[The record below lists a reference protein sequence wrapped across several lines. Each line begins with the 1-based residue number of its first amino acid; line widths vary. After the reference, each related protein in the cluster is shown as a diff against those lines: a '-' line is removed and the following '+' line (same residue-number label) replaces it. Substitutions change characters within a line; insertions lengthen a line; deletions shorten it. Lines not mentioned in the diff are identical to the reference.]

1 MARKKEKTTGRYIYA
16 IFGILIAAFVIYH
29 TFGSLF
35 DPYVTEE
42 AVETTMQKTISADC
56 LIVRK
61 ENIIK
66 SDNKG
71 YKVCKVQNGGKV
83 SKNST
88 VVSFYNNADDVEI
101 ANKINELE
109 NYLQAIEEIDKQN
122 SIKLADLDIISEQ
135 TQSNIYSLLKNVSS
149 NNFSENDKILN
160 NLRYYLAQGQLAT
173 GREKN
178 YKSVIKKC
186 KNELTDL
193 KAKYEKNIKS
203 VKSDYSGYFVNFTDG
218 YENVID
224 YDKIRDVTVEDFENM
239 KSVKPQNNEIGKVIS
254 ENEWYIVTVV
264 NTADIKGISEGDSI
278 NINTSLSSADSLSV
292 NIKKINKSLD
302 GKKSVLI
309 MSCMK
314 MNSELATMREKN
326 MQLVLKT
333 YRGLKVN
340 SKAVRVKNK
349 QTGVYVKLGAVKR
362 FVNVDIIYHSKE
374 YVIVKTENGNNQL
387 KIYDD
392 VIVKGKNLDG

>member
-61 ENIIK
+61 ENVIK

>member
-1 MARKKEKTTGRYIYA
+1 MARKKEKPTGRYIYA

-42 AVETTMQKTISADC
+42 AVETTMQKTISTDC

>member
-186 KNELTDL
+186 KNELTGL

-326 MQLVLKT
+326 MRLVLKT

-349 QTGVYVKLGAVKR
+349 KTGVYVKLGAVKR

>member
-1 MARKKEKTTGRYIYA
+1 
-16 IFGILIAAFVIYH
+16 
-29 TFGSLF
+29 
-35 DPYVTEE
+35 
-42 AVETTMQKTISADC
+42 MQKTISADC

-186 KNELTDL
+186 KNELTGL

-362 FVNVDIIYHSKE
+362 FINVDIIYHSKE

>member
-1 MARKKEKTTGRYIYA
+1 MARRKEKSNGKYIYA
-16 IFGILIAAFVIYH
+16 VFGIVIVAFVIYH

-42 AVETTMQKTISADC
+42 TTQTSVQKTISANC
-56 LIVRK
+56 YIVRK

-109 NYLQAIEEIDKQN
+109 NYLQSIEEIDKQN

-135 TQSNIYSLLKNVSS
+135 TKSNIYALLENVNS

-178 YKSVIKKC
+178 YKSVINKC
-186 KNELTDL
+186 KDELSGL

-218 YENVID
+218 YEQVIN
-224 YDKIRDVTVEDFENM
+224 YDKIRDVTVDDIDTL
-239 KSVKPQNNEIGKVIS
+239 KPIKTENNEVGKVIS

-264 NTADIKGISEGDSI
+264 DSSDIKGISIGDKIS
-278 NINTSLSSADSLSV
+278 INTSLSSVESLDV
-292 NIKKINKSLD
+292 TIKAINKSLD
-302 GKKSVLI
+302 GKKSVVV

-333 YRGLKVN
+333 YKGLKVN
-340 SKAVRVKNK
+340 SKAIRVKNK
-349 QTGVYVKLGAVKR
+349 KKGVYVRRGTVTK
-362 FVNVDIIYHSKE
+362 FVNTNIIYNSKD
-374 YVIVKTENGNNQL
+374 YVIVKSENGNNEL

>member
-186 KNELTDL
+186 KSELTGL

-349 QTGVYVKLGAVKR
+349 KTGVYVKLGAVKR

>member
-42 AVETTMQKTISADC
+42 AVETTMQKTISAEC

-61 ENIIK
+61 ENVIK

>member
-42 AVETTMQKTISADC
+42 AVETTMQKTISTDC

-186 KNELTDL
+186 KNELTGL

-349 QTGVYVKLGAVKR
+349 KTGVYVKLGAVKR

>member
-135 TQSNIYSLLKNVSS
+135 TQSNIYSLLKNASS

-186 KNELTDL
+186 KNELTGL

-349 QTGVYVKLGAVKR
+349 KTGVYVKLGAVKR

>member
-186 KNELTDL
+186 KNELTGL

-349 QTGVYVKLGAVKR
+349 KTGVYVKLGAVKR

>member
-42 AVETTMQKTISADC
+42 AVETTMQKTISTDC

-186 KNELTDL
+186 KNELTGL

-349 QTGVYVKLGAVKR
+349 KTGVYVKLGSVKR

>member
-186 KNELTDL
+186 KSELTGL

-309 MSCMK
+309 MSFMK

-349 QTGVYVKLGAVKR
+349 KTGVYVKLGAVKR